1 VERSY
6 DQHGLTDPAPI
17 EQTDPNERLVRHWAQ
32 AINARDVDAV
42 IALSHPEIELHPM
55 QIAVSG
61 LYTGHDGIR
70 AWISDILASG
80 IGHNVKYCGLKT
92 LPDGRVA
99 LFGEVCLEGKKI
111 SPYTLI
117 ATIRDD
123 KVALTRSYLA
133 DEDTLRLLKLLR

>member
-1 VERSY
+1 VN
-6 DQHGLTDPAPI
+6 DPAPI
-17 EQTDPNERLVRHWAQ
+17 TQTDPNERLVREWAQ
-32 AINARDVDAV
+32 AINARDIERVV
-42 IALSHPEIELHPM
+42 ALSHSEIELHPM

-70 AWISDILASG
+70 SWINDILASG
-80 IGHNVKYCGLKT
+80 IGHNVQYRDLKT

-99 LFGEVCLEGKKI
+99 LFGDVCLEGKEI
-111 SPYTLI
+111 SPYTLL
-117 ATIRDD
+117 ATVRDG